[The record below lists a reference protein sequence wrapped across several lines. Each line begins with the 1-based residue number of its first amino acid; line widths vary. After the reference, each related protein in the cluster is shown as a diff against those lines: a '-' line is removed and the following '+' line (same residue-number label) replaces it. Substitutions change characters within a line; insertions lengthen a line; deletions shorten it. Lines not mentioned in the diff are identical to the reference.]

1 MARRAH
7 LRVSPG
13 SRTGATCSPLL
24 PDFLAGSK
32 VIVRPVIDPTTIGP
46 VSGYE
51 VPDRMRS

>member
-1 MARRAH
+1 
-7 LRVSPG
+7 
-13 SRTGATCSPLL
+13 LL